1 MVADFSLL
9 NSSEILI
16 TSFCASR
23 RRVSNKRVTCQNFK
37 LKLNS
42 PTSNSCRM
50 IVYRIPGAAQFF
62 HATLKNIL
70 VCCLDIQMRNRR
82 NQTCLSNLSNL
93 CSFSYFLVKRV
104 QLQQQRFPYS
114 VTILCRKNCRE
125 NELIVAATRNNF
137 SFGLRIWFWWEFRGH
152 CHRNPQEDASI

>member
-16 TSFCASR
+16 TPFCASR

-50 IVYRIPGAAQFF
+50 IVYQIPGAAQFF

-82 NQTCLSNLSNL
+82 NPTCLSNLV
-93 CSFSYFLVKRV
+93 CSFSYLLVKVSLLYHHFV
-104 QLQQQRFPYS
+104 QEKLQGKRA
-114 VTILCRKNCRE
+114 NCCSYKKQ
-125 NELIVAATRNNF
+125 F
-137 SFGLRIWFWWEFRGH
+137 FFWLADLVLVGVPWPL
-152 CHRNPQEDASI
+152 PQKSPRRC

>member
-16 TSFCASR
+16 TPFCASR

-50 IVYRIPGAAQFF
+50 IV
-62 HATLKNIL
+62 

>member
-16 TSFCASR
+16 TPFCASR

-82 NQTCLSNLSNL
+82 NQTCLSNLV

-114 VTILCRKNCRE
+114 VTILCRKKLQGKRANCCSYKKQ
-125 NELIVAATRNNF
+125 F
-137 SFGLRIWFWWEFRGH
+137 FFRLADLVLVGVPWTL
-152 CHRNPQEDASI
+152 PQKSPRRC